1 MLILLLFQSALLAG
15 VIAAVIIWRI
25 QFSARLREIQT
36 CAAWSLSSEQR
47 LQAAILR
54 LQLQLDE
61 WRESHSP
68 KAPDPLPS
76 AEVLPVSAAPP
87 AEPPP
92 VLTVTK
98 RSQAL
103 RMIRRGDQPE
113 TVSAALGI
121 PNSHIRLLIKVQE
134 MIRPPGYRGDG
145 STPEGSGVRAN
156 QTSPPQ

>member
-1 MLILLLFQSALLAG
+1 MLILILFQSVLLAA

-61 WRESHSP
+61 WRESHSQ
-68 KAPDPLPS
+68 KAQDPLPS
-76 AEVLPVSAAPP
+76 VPPLAASTAPP
-87 AEPPP
+87 EAAP
-92 VLTVTK
+92 VLTITK

-134 MIRPPGYRGDG
+134 MIQPPGVSR
-145 STPEGSGVRAN
+145 
-156 QTSPPQ
+156 